1 MGFAQAPQSVKA
13 AGWAEDIGLRHEM
26 EDSFVFVDGYG
37 GIPTMSYMAIYD
49 GHGGRQVVDFVARE
63 LHGNVLHELRNNT
76 SVPDALMHAFRY
88 TDEDL
93 PRNNIRWSGCTACVC
108 ILREE
113 TEARVI
119 YTAHLGDSRAVMSRS
134 GKATRLT
141 SMTDHKASDP
151 LECKRVIEA
160 GGQIINDRVNGML
173 AMTRA
178 LGDHLLKTP
187 ALPNDVVSNVPDIS
201 STDITPQ
208 DQFVVLA
215 CDGIWDVMTDQ
226 QAVELVSL
234 SVQELL
240 LSRGLHRSPSPS
252 PSPSS
257 PTPPLSAS
265 PPPPP
270 SSAQQQQQQQWAVLE
285 QHLLEAEG
293 RSLAE
298 ILASMLL
305 EEALARGSTDNVTCV
320 VVLL

>member
-1 MGFAQAPQSVKA
+1 
-13 AGWAEDIGLRHEM
+13 
-26 EDSFVFVDGYG
+26 
-37 GIPTMSYMAIYD
+37 
-49 GHGGRQVVDFVARE
+49 
-63 LHGNVLHELRNNT
+63 
-76 SVPDALMHAFRY
+76 
-88 TDEDL
+88 
-93 PRNNIRWSGCTACVC
+93 
-108 ILREE
+108 
-113 TEARVI
+113 
-119 YTAHLGDSRAVMSRS
+119 
-134 GKATRLT
+134 
-141 SMTDHKASDP
+141 MTDHKASDP